1 MFKNIKYQIDKIHVS
16 SITSERIELESM
28 LRCLNDRLN
37 EPNIFYYRFW
47 EIGAL
52 FRYVCRGK
60 AHFALLWKWAL
71 VRQSYRN
78 IAPIF
83 QNL

>member
-37 EPNIFYYRFW
+37 P
-47 EIGAL
+47 
-52 FRYVCRGK
+52 
-60 AHFALLWKWAL
+60 
-71 VRQSYRN
+71 RN
-78 IAPIF
+78 LHKKFEDSGTI
-83 QNL
+83 LR